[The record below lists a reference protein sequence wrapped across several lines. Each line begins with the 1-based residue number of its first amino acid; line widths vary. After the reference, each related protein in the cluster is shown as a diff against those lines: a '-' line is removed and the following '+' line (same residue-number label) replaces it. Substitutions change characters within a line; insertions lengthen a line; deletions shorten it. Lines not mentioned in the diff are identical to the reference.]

1 MSNAVYPSLPG
12 LAWDRRRT
20 PQWRTGIQTAVSGKE
35 TRAAYWQYPLYKW
48 ELTYEFLRADA
59 VHAELQ
65 TLLGFFN
72 ARKGAFDDFL
82 FLDPRDCSASGQAL
96 GVGNGSAT
104 GFPLARTLGGE
115 TEPVAAA
122 VATPTVFL
130 NGVETTAFTLSGNLL
145 TFTSAP
151 GSGVVITADFSFY
164 WRVRFAEDTAEFSE
178 FMYRLFECRT
188 VLLQGVRI

>member
-12 LAWDRRRT
+12 LAWDRKRT
-20 PQWRTGIQTAVSGKE
+20 PRWSTTIQKSVSGRE
-35 TRAAYWQYPLYKW
+35 TRAALWQYPLYAW
-48 ELTYEFLRADA
+48 ELTYGFLRADA

-82 FLDPRDCSASGQAL
+82 FLDPRDCSATGQAL

-104 GFPLARTLGGE
+104 AFPLARTLGGF

-122 VATPTVFL
+122 VALPTVYL
-130 NGVETTAFTLSGNLL
+130 DGVETTAFTLSGNVI
-145 TFTSAP
+145 TFAGAP

-164 WRVRFAEDTAEFSE
+164 WRVRFAEDAAEFSE

-188 VLLQGVRI
+188 VLLQGVRP